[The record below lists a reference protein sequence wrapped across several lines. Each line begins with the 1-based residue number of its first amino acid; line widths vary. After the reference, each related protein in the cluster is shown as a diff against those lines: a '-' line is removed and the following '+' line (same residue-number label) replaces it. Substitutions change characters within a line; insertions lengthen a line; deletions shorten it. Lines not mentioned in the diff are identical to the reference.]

1 MKMPLTIV
9 PTLEF
14 AYRNNR
20 AVNMPATL
28 AGVAARAR
36 DYLRGLRQLK
46 ALVRE
51 SSPDVILN
59 FFEPLTGVYAL
70 TTRARPPIVAIGHQ
84 FMFEHPAYIRAPGLR
99 AQQWGMKWFTR
110 LVGAASARVALSL
123 YDAPNL
129 PDKNLVVC
137 PPVLRRRLFELS
149 PEDGDFVLV
158 YLLNHGYAEQIIRWH
173 EANPKTSLHCFYDKP
188 GAPAEDRRDDT
199 LTFHQLDG
207 EKFLRMMAACKQ
219 VVCTAG
225 FESLCE
231 AAYLGKPLFMIPVEN
246 HVEQQVNAQ
255 DAVQSR
261 LGITDST
268 FNLDRLAE
276 LPPKLDNAA
285 FREWMKK
292 SEGILLRAI
301 ESAANP

>member
-1 MKMPLTIV
+1 MPVTVV

-14 AYRNNR
+14 AYRNKR
-20 AVNMPATL
+20 AVSLPATL

-36 DYLRGLRQLK
+36 DYLRGLRELK
-46 ALVRE
+46 ALVRT
-51 SSPDVILN
+51 SAPDVIVN
-59 FFEPLTGVYAL
+59 FFEPLAGVYAL
-70 TTRARPPIVAIGHQ
+70 TTRNRPPVVAVAHQ
-84 FMFEHPAYIRAPGLR
+84 FMFEHPAYIRVPGLR

-110 LVGAASARVALSL
+110 LVGAGSKRVALSL
-123 YDAPNL
+123 YHAPDL
-129 PDKNLVVC
+129 PEKNLVVC
-137 PPVLRRRLFELS
+137 PPVLRRRLFELTAT
-149 PEDGDFVLV
+149 PGEFVLI

>member
-14 AYRNNR
+14 SYRNNR
-20 AVNMPATL
+20 AVDLPATL
-28 AGVAARAR
+28 AGVLGRSR
-36 DYLRGLRQLK
+36 EYLRGIRQLK

-59 FFEPLTGVYAL
+59 FFEPLTGVFAL
-70 TTRARPPIVAIGHQ
+70 TTRARPPVVAIGHQ

-99 AQQWGMKWFTR
+99 MQQWGMKWFTR
-110 LVGAASARVALSL
+110 LVGAASTRVALSL
-123 YDAPNL
+123 YTAPDL
-129 PDKNLVVC
+129 PEKKLVVC
-137 PPVLRRRLFELS
+137 PPVLRRRLFELT
-149 PEDGDFVLV
+149 PESGNFVLI

-173 EANPKTSLHCFYDKP
+173 AANPQTPLHCFYDKP
-188 GAPAEDRRDDT
+188 GEPAEDRRDDT

-246 HVEQQVNAQ
+246 HVEQQVNAL
-255 DAVQSR
+255 DAVQTG
-261 LGITDST
+261 LGVTDST

-276 LPPKLDNAA
+276 LPAHLDNAV
-285 FREWMKK
+285 FRGWIK
-292 SEGILLRAI
+292 SSESVLLRAI
-301 ESAANP
+301 ERAAKP